1 MYRILLIILTVSLFA
16 FWIYPKENITPAVSD
31 EHALQLKDPV
41 SEIEK
46 DEERGTVVEYLAED
60 DAQDKILQLSANQIL
75 ELATEL
81 RLCKSVPKSDSE
93 LSVWLDEANSVGEP
107 NEYIEDVLARFDLC
121 SKQPNV
127 EYNYIDLLLIAA
139 EQGSDDAVSLLWAI
153 GEQEYFENLGQE
165 QLSRE
170 ARIAARVAFTYKKYD
185 LAHKVAL
192 QGGEQSLEKLVK
204 GYQHF
209 DPATNGQS
217 YYKSVAYA
225 NYAMAITRNNDL
237 YRKVDW
243 IKQRLLNNMSNY
255 DQDQAQMMTEKLLS
269 EALIGRN

>member
-1 MYRILLIILTVSLFA
+1 MYRILLIILIVSLFA
-16 FWIYPKENITPAVSD
+16 FWMYPKENITPAVSD
-31 EHALQLKDPV
+31 EHVPQLKDADSKV
-41 SEIEK
+41 DKEK
-46 DEERGTVVEYLAED
+46 ERESVVEYIAED
-60 DAQDKILQLSANQIL
+60 DDQDKILQLSANQIL
-75 ELATEL
+75 ELAIEL

-107 NEYIEDVLARFDLC
+107 NEYIEDVLARFDQC
-121 SKQPNV
+121 SKQPKG

-153 GEQEYFENLGQE
+153 GEREYFENIGIV

-170 ARIAARVAFTYKKYD
+170 ARIAARVAFTHKKYD

-243 IKQRLLNNMSNY
+243 IEQQLLNNMSNY
-255 DQDQAQMMTEKLLS
+255 ELEQAQMMTEKLLS

>member
-1 MYRILLIILTVSLFA
+1 M
-16 FWIYPKENITPAVSD
+16 YPKEKITPAVSN
-31 EHALQLKDPV
+31 EHVLQLKDAGTKV
-41 SEIEK
+41 EK
-46 DEERGTVVEYLAED
+46 EEERGSIVEYIAED
-60 DAQDKILQLSANQIL
+60 DAQGNILQLSANQIL
-75 ELATEL
+75 ELAIEL

-107 NEYIEDVLARFDLC
+107 NEYIEDFLARFDLC
-121 SKQPNV
+121 SKQPKV
-127 EYNYIDLLLIAA
+127 EYNYTDLLLIAA

-153 GEQEYFENLGQE
+153 GEQEYFENVGKV

-170 ARIAARVAFTYKKYD
+170 ARIAARVAFTHKKYD

-192 QGGEQSLEKLVK
+192 QGGEQSLEKLVE

-255 DQDQAQMMTEKLLS
+255 EQDQAQMMTEKLLS